1 MGLTS
6 CYSHKTPP
14 DVARPEPTP
23 DYRLP
28 IPGTTPTPMPRPVGA
43 EMRGVWFSDPR
54 SVNWRQA
61 MSDLHKAGF
70 NTVFVNFSS
79 AGAAFYP
86 SRLLPN
92 IASRDEMRL
101 CIDAAHA
108 EGIQVHA
115 KFIVWYM
122 FQATTT
128 QQSKM
133 ARDRRLLLQP
143 NGQILFQGDSTWLNP
158 ALKKN
163 RDERLAAILEAVQSY
178 PVEGVQLD
186 YMRYPDNAGPMTM
199 GRRDAITRFV
209 ADVRSEVKRV
219 RPGTLISVSNFY
231 DYNRARNEMG
241 QDWVLWAQRGYVD
254 FLCPMDY
261 TRDTGSLDQ
270 WIRAQQRLIGGRIP
284 MYIGLGAYMQKYASQ
299 VNDQIAVVRRH
310 NNPGFVL
317 FAYNENFRENILP
330 GLRF

>member
-1 MGLTS
+1 MPG
-6 CYSHKTPP
+6 
-14 DVARPEPTP
+14 PT
-23 DYRLP
+23 
-28 IPGTTPTPMPRPVGA
+28 GA
-43 EMRGVWFSDPR
+43 ELRGAWFSDPR
-54 SVNWRQA
+54 GVNWRQA
-61 MSDLHKAGF
+61 MSDLRKAGF

-86 SRLLPN
+86 SHILPN
-92 IASRDEMRL
+92 VATRDEMRL

-122 FQATTT
+122 FQAPTA

-133 ARDRRLLLQP
+133 ARERRLLLLP

-163 RDERLAAILEAVQSY
+163 RDERLAAILEAVQNY

-186 YMRYPDNAGPMTM
+186 YVRYPDNAGPMTM

-209 ADVRSEVKRV
+209 ADVHSEVKRA
-219 RPGTLISVSNFY
+219 RPGTMISVSHFY
-231 DYNRARNEMG
+231 DYNRARKEMG

-261 TRDTGSLDQ
+261 TRDLSALDNWVQ
-270 WIRAQQRLIGGRIP
+270 TQERLIGGHVPIYP
-284 MYIGLGAYMQKYASQ
+284 GLAAYMLPSSTSLNEQISIVRHHNHRGFLVFKYDEHLRQ
-299 VNDQIAVVRRH
+299 
-310 NNPGFVL
+310 
-317 FAYNENFRENILP
+317 NILP